1 MIFEADAPMIDTN
14 SRPDNEQWLFAL
26 LVQLE
31 DQGILDQFSRYIG
44 LNIPTGARVIAE
56 GVWPLIK
63 NRYILANGNFDVT
76 QASRDLLRFQPL
88 SASIADLLQR
98 RS

>member
-1 MIFEADAPMIDTN
+1 MIDTN
-14 SRPDNEQWLFAL
+14 SRPGNEQWLFEL
-26 LVQLE
+26 MIQLE
-31 DQGILDQFSRYIG
+31 DRGILDEFSRHIG
-44 LNIPTGARVIAE
+44 LNIPAGATVIAE

-63 NRYILANGNFDVT
+63 NRYILANGSYDVT

-88 SASIADLLQR
+88 SESISDLLQR